1 MTALAPTLEAFF
13 VTRLVNE
20 KGVSPHT
27 IAAYRDTF
35 RMLLAFAQK
44 RTGEQPCKL
53 EIEDLDAPLITSF
66 LAPVG
71 DPFDVPLRRVA
82 PSRARRADRACD
94 RSPHQ
99 TL

>member
-44 RTGEQPCKL
+44 RTGKQPCKL
-53 EIEDLDAPLITSF
+53 EIEDLDAPLITR
-66 LAPVG
+66 
-71 DPFDVPLRRVA
+71 VP
-82 PSRARRADRACD
+82 
-94 RSPHQ
+94 
-99 TL
+99 

>member
-13 VTRLVNE
+13 TSRLVNE

-44 RTGEQPCKL
+44 RTGKQPSQAR
-53 EIEDLDAPLITSF
+53 DRGSRRHRDHR
-66 LAPVG
+66 
-71 DPFDVPLRRVA
+71 VP
-82 PSRARRADRACD
+82 
-94 RSPHQ
+94 
-99 TL
+99 